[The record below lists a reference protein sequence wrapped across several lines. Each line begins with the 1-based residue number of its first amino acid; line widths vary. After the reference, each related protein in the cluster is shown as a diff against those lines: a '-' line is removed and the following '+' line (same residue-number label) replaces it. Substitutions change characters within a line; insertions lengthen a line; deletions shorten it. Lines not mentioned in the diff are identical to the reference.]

1 MMAGMALVSVSMGI
15 CARRKMYLVAACLLG
30 GLLLAVFVGGLG
42 GPARAAGV
50 TVTAGALDVV
60 INEVAWMGTLDS
72 DTDEWIELY
81 NNTDS
86 SIDIASWSISGAD
99 TGVCLN
105 FADADG
111 ALTTTIPAHGYLIY
125 ANTEDDARDSGGA
138 NIVDIWDAT
147 IGLNN
152 NSPGQVILYDASDCA
167 GNVIDTANQGT
178 GDWFAG
184 DNVDKKTM
192 ERKSPIGAGTDGA
205 NWCTNDGVTINGQDA
220 GGNPI
225 NGTPKAQNSCYQ
237 PPAGDEADLVVVK
250 TGPITADPGSVITY
264 VIAVSNTGGAIA
276 TGALL
281 TDTLPSAV
289 DFVTQTG
296 PFTFSQPGGMLSWE
310 MGDVLT
316 GAHHSITVTA
326 RVTDTAVGLL
336 VNQVSVTTTASETV
350 TANNVDSWA
359 TVVGESRVLISA
371 VLYDGYQSGEPDEA
385 VQLVNTGSVPVDLTG
400 WELCKDTGSSL
411 SCRALPSTVLSPST
425 RIWLARNAFSFTVS
439 FGFSPD
445 YELASWLSSGLSNT
459 GDEVV
464 LRDDGGAVVDALVY
478 EGGKTSV
485 EGWSGDA
492 VQPYG
497 NWGQDGQILY
507 RIPDEVTGLPIVD
520 TDTAADWVQYTGD
533 PALGRRVLYPGWDFD
548 PLFWP
553 LAATEAATVVVGIA
567 PDNAFDVV
575 SQTIARAQRSISIEV
590 YSLRHSEVVTALV
603 QKAREGVSVTV
614 LLEGQQAAM
623 GHDDPQWQQEL
634 WACQEIESAG
644 GQCWFMIH
652 DTDARIFNRYDYIHA
667 KFIIV
672 DDEWVLIMSQNLT
685 DSGLPSDD
693 KSNGTYGSR
702 GVVLATNAP
711 AVVARASLVF
721 ALDLDPAHHNDLLRW
736 SSALTGTYGPPVITY
751 TPQLVVVDYMTTS
764 VEFPSPLA
772 VSGTVDFELFTAP
785 EAALR
790 QSDALLGLVSQAG
803 EGDEVYVQQMYEY
816 ADWGDNPADDPN
828 LRLEA
833 YIDAA
838 RAGAKVRIMLN
849 KGTFGGPNF
858 GTPNTV
864 TVAYVNQI
872 ARDEGLDLEVVL
884 CDPTL
889 YGIHNKMVLV
899 WLHDKGGYVHI
910 GSINGSEGSSKV
922 NREMAIQL
930 QSDEVYAYLKGMFDL
945 DWRWSQPVYLPLVMR
960 DYTPPADHLLI
971 SEVNYHGACEWVE
984 IYNPTAVTITLTGYK
999 IGDAQSAGRYEGMY
1013 IFPARQMAPGEVIV
1027 VAGDATACNLSFM
1040 TVDYEMYGSHPS
1052 VPNLAKDPNW
1062 GDGEFELGNS
1072 GDEVLLLDP
1081 ANHPVDV
1088 VVYGTGRYPGVVPHP
1103 GVEWPDTLERIP
1115 ANIDTDDCSHDF
1127 EPGGSPNW
1135 VQSYDTWC
1143 WSDPGGESVVGCSAP
1158 MSLASRSRWSNVS
1171 SSRSGTSSRMASR
1184 QEIR

>member
-1 MMAGMALVSVSMGI
+1 MMLKTTSSKSSSMGI
-15 CARRKMYLVAACLLG
+15 CARRGIYLAAACLLG
-30 GLLLAVFVGGLG
+30 GLLVAVFASSLG
-42 GPARAAGV
+42 GPAQAAGA
-50 TVTAGALDVV
+50 TVSASALDVV
-60 INEVAWMGTLDS
+60 INEVAWMGTTAGT
-72 DTDEWIELY
+72 TDEWIEFY

-86 SIDIASWSISGAD
+86 SIDIGNWSISGAN

-111 ALTTTIPAHGYLIY
+111 SLTTTIPAHGYLIY
-125 ANTEDDARDSGGA
+125 ANAQDDVQDSGGV
-138 NIVDIWDAT
+138 NIVDIWDAS
-147 IGLNN
+147 ISLNN
-152 NSPGQVILYDASDCA
+152 TSPGQVILYDASACA

-184 DNVDKKTM
+184 DNGDKKTM

-237 PPAGDEADLVVVK
+237 PPAGDEADLAVVK
-250 TGPITADPGSVITY
+250 AGPITADPGSVITY
-264 VIAVSNTGGAIA
+264 SILVSNTGDATAI
-276 TGALL
+276 GALL

-289 DFVTQTG
+289 DFVTQTSA
-296 PFTFSQPGGMLSWE
+296 FTFSQPGGVLFWE

-316 GAHHSITVTA
+316 GAQHLLTVTA
-326 RVTDTAVGLL
+326 RVTDTAAGLL
-336 VNQVSVTTTASETV
+336 VNQITATTTASETV
-350 TANNVDSWA
+350 TANNVDSW
-359 TVVGESRVLISA
+359 TTTVGESRVLISA
-371 VLYDGYQSGEPDEA
+371 VLYDGYQSGDPDEA
-385 VQLVNTGSVPVDLTG
+385 VQLVNLGAAPVDLTG
-400 WELCKDTGSSL
+400 WELCKDTGSGL
-411 SCRALPSTVLSPST
+411 SCRALPSAVLSPST
-425 RIWLARNAFSFTVS
+425 RIWLARDTLSFTVS
-439 FGFSPD
+439 FGFSPN
-445 YELASWLSSGLSNT
+445 YELAPWLSSGLSNS

-464 LRDDGGAVVDALVY
+464 LRDDGGVVVDALVY
-478 EGGKTSV
+478 EGGDTSV

-497 NWGQDGQILY
+497 NWGQEGQILY
-507 RIPDEVTGLPIVD
+507 RIPDEVTGLPAID
-520 TDTAADWVQYTGD
+520 TNTAADWIQYADD
-533 PALGRRVLYPGWDFD
+533 PVYGRRVMYPGWDFD

-553 LAATEAATVVVGIA
+553 LTATEPATVVVGIA

-590 YSLRHSEVVTALV
+590 YSLRHPEIVTALV
-603 QKAREGVSVTV
+603 QKAQAGVSVTV
-614 LLEGQQAAM
+614 LLEGQQAVM
-623 GHDDPQWQQEL
+623 SHDDPQWQQEL
-634 WACQEIESAG
+634 WACREIESAG

-652 DTDARIFNRYDYIHA
+652 DTDVRVFNRYDYLHA

-685 DSGLPSDD
+685 VSGLPSDD

-711 AVVARASLVF
+711 SMIARASQVF
-721 ALDLDPAHHNDLLRW
+721 ALDLDPARHNDLLRW

-751 TPQLVVVDYMTTS
+751 TPQLVVSDYTTTS
-764 VEFPSPLA
+764 VGFLTPLT
-772 VSGTVDFELFTAP
+772 VSGSVDFELFTAP

-790 QSDALLGLVSQAG
+790 QSDALLGLVSRAG
-803 EGDEVYVQQMYEY
+803 TGDEIYVQQMYEY
-816 ADWGDNPADDPN
+816 ADWGESPASDPN

-858 GTPNTV
+858 GTPNTA

-872 ARDEGLDLEVVL
+872 ASDEGLDLEAVL
-884 CDPTL
+884 CDPTV

-899 WLHDKGGYVHI
+899 WLDDVGGYVHI
-910 GSINGSEGSSKV
+910 GSINGSESSNKV
-922 NREMAIQL
+922 NREIAIQL
-930 QSDEVYAYLKGMFDL
+930 QSDEVYAYLKEMFDL
-945 DWRWSQPVYLPLVMR
+945 DWRWSQPIYLPVVML
-960 DYTPPADHLLI
+960 DYTPPAGYLLI
-971 SEVNYHGACEWVE
+971 SEVNYLGACEWVE
-984 IYNPTAVTITLTGYK
+984 IYNPTAMTITLTGYK
-999 IGDAQSAGRYEGMY
+999 IGDAQDSGRYEGMY

-1027 VAGDATACNLSFM
+1027 VANDATACNLSFM
-1040 TVDYEMYGSHPS
+1040 TVDYEMYGSHPG
-1052 VPNLAKDPNW
+1052 VPNLVKDPSW
-1062 GDGEFELGNS
+1062 GDGEFTLGNS

-1081 ANHPVDV
+1081 TNHLVDV

-1115 ANIDTDDCSHDF
+1115 ANVDTNDCSHDF
-1127 EPGGSPNW
+1127 EPGWSPNF
-1135 VQSYDTWC
+1135 VQ
-1143 WSDPGGESVVGCSAP
+1143 G
-1158 MSLASRSRWSNVS
+1158 LAY
-1171 SSRSGTSSRMASR
+1171 
-1184 QEIR
+1184 E